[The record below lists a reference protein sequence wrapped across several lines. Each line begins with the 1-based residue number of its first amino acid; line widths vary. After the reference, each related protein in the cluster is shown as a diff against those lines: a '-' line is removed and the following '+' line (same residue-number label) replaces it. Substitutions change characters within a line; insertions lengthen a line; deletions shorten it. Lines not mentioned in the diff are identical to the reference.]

1 LTTFICLSKQKS
13 YPWNDGYWRTG
24 SVRLN
29 RRVSPSD
36 AAIRRWFSQ
45 WHVKGNV
52 ENKSPI
58 GRLRKNCA
66 GVRRD
71 QQRNMP

>member
-1 LTTFICLSKQKS
+1 LTTFICLSKQNS
-13 YPWNDGYWRTG
+13 QPWSVRYWRSG

-36 AAIRRWFSQ
+36 AAIRRWFNQ

-52 ENKSPI
+52 ENKSSTSRPQ
-58 GRLRKNCA
+58 KHCV
-66 GVRRD
+66 GV
-71 QQRNMP
+71 